1 MTYVFLFLSP
11 TLVYSLLNKD
21 LLDNMFAEW
30 KGDTCAISIWYKM
43 LMMDSMD
50 NKIDLQAS

>member
-30 KGDTCAISIWYKM
+30 KGDTCAISIWYTM

>member
-1 MTYVFLFLSP
+1 MFLGPILAYSP
-11 TLVYSLLNKD
+11 LNKD
-21 LLDNMFAEW
+21 LLDSMFAEW
-30 KGDTCAISIWYKM
+30 KGDTCAIPIWYTM